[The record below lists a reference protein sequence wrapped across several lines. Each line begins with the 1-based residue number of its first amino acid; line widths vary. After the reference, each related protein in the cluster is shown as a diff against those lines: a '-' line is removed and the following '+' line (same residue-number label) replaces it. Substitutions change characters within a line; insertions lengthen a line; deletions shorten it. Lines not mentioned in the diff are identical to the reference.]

1 MCSIFLEETL
11 RLWRTSIML
20 EAGRFIWTPLDS
32 CRSWVE
38 SRNACMKMESLFF
51 LVFFSF
57 SLFLLLCGVRGT
69 SELKSLN
76 WRNTLS
82 TIIILPKI
90 PNQMRIWGDY
100 RTYHFITSY
109 SMPFQP
115 YFHFHASFVYEAL
128 VNWWIR
134 SKPDWIQFHGKK
146 HIKTSNSV
154 IKFQLPVEWDAYMF
168 SSEFQ
173 LMFSRSKSTQC
184 NTDEEIIRLKDVH
197 SERGHKTVRSRDI
210 FNPSSSLNFPGFQ
223 NLVRES

>member
-1 MCSIFLEETL
+1 MNAF
-11 RLWRTSIML
+11 RLLPELGWEQKCL
-20 EAGRFIWTPLDS
+20 HENGKFVFPRFFFIYPLFVVV
-32 CRSWVE
+32 W
-38 SRNACMKMESLFF
+38 
-51 LVFFSF
+51 
-57 SLFLLLCGVRGT
+57 

-90 PNQMRIWGDY
+90 SNQMRIWGDY

-109 SMPFQP
+109 SIPFQP
-115 YFHFHASFVYEAL
+115 YFLLHASFLYAL